1 MRLLYRLK
9 RIAAIET
16 ARPSTNYKISCR
28 LLLMAV
34 TMLGISSYAFAGTYA
49 VGTCTGFATYPTIS
63 QAVSSVPAGS
73 IIEVCPGN
81 YAEQVLIT
89 KRLTLKGVP
98 DASGA
103 DDPVIV
109 PPSGGLVQ
117 NGVDIFG
124 NPVAAQI
131 FVVSPSGPVTIE
143 HLAVDGTGNDL
154 TGCGGPTLEGI
165 YFQNTSGTITFNAVR
180 NQFQTNYASYG
191 GCRTA

>member
-16 ARPSTNYKISCR
+16 ARPATNYKISCR

-89 KRLTLKGVP
+89 KRLSVGHE
-98 DASGA
+98 
-103 DDPVIV
+103 
-109 PPSGGLVQ
+109 
-117 NGVDIFG
+117 F
-124 NPVAAQI
+124 
-131 FVVSPSGPVTIE
+131 E
-143 HLAVDGTGNDL
+143 
-154 TGCGGPTLEGI
+154 
-165 YFQNTSGTITFNAVR
+165 
-180 NQFQTNYASYG
+180 YG
-191 GCRTA
+191 DS